1 MTQTGLKACRIKDP
15 ACRRRDKSGLTAPGL
30 VKMMTFKGGK
40 GILFS
45 LKIPFII
52 HKFSGS
58 LNKQRERTARTL
70 WFLLR
75 HCILNLLTV
84 KKIRLQPV

>member
-1 MTQTGLKACRIKDP
+1 MTQTGLKACWIKDP

-30 VKMMTFKGGK
+30 VKRMTFKGGK

-45 LKIPFII
+45 LKIPFIV

-58 LNKQRERTARTL
+58 LIKEEKDNRNFMVFIETL
-70 WFLLR
+70 HLKFV
-75 HCILNLLTV
+75 ISQ
-84 KKIRLQPV
+84 KIRLQPV